1 VAYALLS
8 GALGQIDSMS
18 LDNQRNLKLAIHK
31 KSLFLQMAEQVA
43 EEMNK
48 WAPGFLGHDVINDW
62 PSQLNFAT
70 KIFRAGGLYL
80 DDRHMRGAD
89 GVAIQ
94 RPNDDEMVIH
104 TALIILH
111 NITVTYVRQAYYD

>member
-1 VAYALLS
+1 MAYALLS

-48 WAPGFLGHDVINDW
+48 WAPGFWG
-62 PSQLNFAT
+62 
-70 KIFRAGGLYL
+70 
-80 DDRHMRGAD
+80 M
-89 GVAIQ
+89 
-94 RPNDDEMVIH
+94 M
-104 TALIILH
+104 
-111 NITVTYVRQAYYD
+111 